1 MGDMGE
7 DDSASSTST
16 GAVPAVERRKKKKE
30 EKNRIVCQSCAD
42 GCGGLLRS
50 PTSTLVSQLFFSL
63 VSPIHRQHH
72 AVRQGSIQK

>member
-16 GAVPAVERRKKKKE
+16 GAVPAVERRKKKE